1 MNFFNCAKKSLLP
14 VACLFLLSGCGAP
27 PAPVEDPGGV
37 QDIQP
42 GEKSVITPP
51 SHQAAPTG
59 IEERNL

>member
-1 MNFFNCAKKSLLP
+1 MKFFDCAKKSLLP
-14 VACLFLLSGCGAP
+14 LACICLLAGCGASST
-27 PAPVEDPGGV
+27 PVEEPGGV

-51 SHQAAPTG
+51 SRQAAPAG